1 MARASA
7 ARALEPASDSDVG
20 SPLANSRRRIFTPDE
35 DHILSGLVES
45 RSYNNWSEIAQ
56 HMPGRT
62 ARQCRDRWTNY
73 LAPAISFDPWRP
85 DEDELIIQKVNEI
98 GTKWA
103 TIAKFAKGRTGNA
116 LKNRWYSGLKNL
128 CSCDASGKWVL
139 VREPVAS
146 GRPVRRP
153 AEPRF
158 AQRGSQAIDEA
169 KREIAMQSWEQLI
182 GDGDDGL
189 SLWY

>member
-1 MARASA
+1 MSRGFARAVD
-7 ARALEPASDSDVG
+7 LASDSDVG
-20 SPLANSRRRIFTPDE
+20 SPLANSRRRIFNPDE

-45 RSYNNWSEIAQ
+45 RAYNNWSEIAQ

-85 DEDELIIQKVNEI
+85 EEDDLIIQKVNEI

-103 TIAKFAKGRTGNA
+103 TIAKFANGRTGNA

-139 VREPVAS
+139 VREPAAS
-146 GRPVRRP
+146 GRPVPRP
-153 AEPRF
+153 ADPRF
-158 AQRGSQAIDEA
+158 PRREA
-169 KREIAMQSWEQLI
+169 LPLSEGKREIAMHPWDQLI
-182 GDGDDGL
+182 ADGDDVL